1 MTKQLYRVERERV
14 VTDWWYVEA
23 NDEEEAKTKAFNSEI
38 DDSDYGEDLN
48 VTVNKV
54 EEKKW
59 INVKKIIHTLIGKLL
74 NFFGKREDEKKLTNS
89 R

>member
-1 MTKQLYRVERERV
+1 MRIFTDLKRLKGEKMTKRLYRVERERV

-23 NDEEEAKTKAFNSEI
+23 NNEKEAKIKAFNSEI

-54 EEKKW
+54 EE
-59 INVKKIIHTLIGKLL
+59 GK
-74 NFFGKREDEKKLTNS
+74 
-89 R
+89 